1 MTIRRKILMG
11 LCLTL
16 ATSLS
21 SGQQQDKVWR
31 IGILDMRLPS
41 GVMDPELIG
50 GFMMGLRDLGYI
62 EGKNIVADFRFAEGH
77 YERLPALA
85 AELVRNK
92 PDVIVTY
99 TTPAARALRQAT
111 TTIPIVM
118 MSVADPVGNGLAA
131 SLARPGGNLTGLANP
146 VEDVAPKYLELLLA
160 ALSRKPSRV
169 AVLVNPA
176 NPAFTVSGLPGIRA
190 AAQRTHTTIVPMDAA
205 TPEDIDRAFS
215 VMSKERIGGVIV
227 GIDAFLLQQ
236 RRQIVDL
243 AIRYRIASMFPYRE
257 GVTAGGLL
265 SYARDNPF
273 YLRRAAVYVDKI
285 LKGANPGDLPI
296 EQPIRFYLL
305 INRTTARTLR
315 LTIPQEIL
323 LRADEVIE

>member
-50 GFMMGLRDLGYI
+50 GFMKGLRDLGYI

-85 AELVRNK
+85 AELVRNG

-118 MSVADPVGNGLAA
+118 VSVADPVGNGLAA

-160 ALSRKPSRV
+160 ALSHKPSRV

-176 NPAFTVSGLPGIRA
+176 NPAFTGSGLPGLRA
-190 AAQRTHTTIVPMDAA
+190 AAQRTHTTIVPMDAS

-257 GVTAGGLL
+257 GVIAGGLL

-285 LKGANPGDLPI
+285 L
-296 EQPIRFYLL
+296 
-305 INRTTARTLR
+305 
-315 LTIPQEIL
+315 
-323 LRADEVIE
+323 